1 MAVLARSD
9 DVGDQWVDAR
19 PFRAQLRY
27 LMASG
32 SLSVDDVA
40 AVAGISARLADRL
53 LHGRDGR
60 PLRRISPDTARRLIQ
75 ISDQQVQ
82 ALRRVMVP
90 AAPARLQLRRLYRAG
105 LEDPAIADRV
115 RVTVPELAELAAGAD
130 TCSLLLTVRL
140 TAAVERPACF
150 SVPGEGFHV
159 CKTFTHALHRSVQPF
174 SARLRRRS

>member
-1 MAVLARSD
+1 MGMAL
-9 DVGDQWVDAR
+9 VGKNDGLGEQWVDAR
-19 PFRAQLRY
+19 PFRARLRF

-32 SLSVDDVA
+32 SLTVDDVA

-82 ALRRVMVP
+82 ALRRIIVP
-90 AAPARLQLRRLYRAG
+90 AAPARLQLRRLHRAG
-105 LEDPAIADRV
+105 LEEPAIAERV
-115 RVTVPELAELAAGAD
+115 RVAVPQLVELASGAE

-140 TAAVERPACF
+140 TAAARAADSWRYRSRLSWPTV
-150 SVPGEGFHV
+150 GE
-159 CKTFTHALHRSVQPF
+159 A
-174 SARLRRRS
+174 A

>member
-1 MAVLARSD
+1 MAARAKRGEVSD
-9 DVGDQWVDAR
+9 HWVDAG

-32 SLSVDDVA
+32 ALSVEDVA

-53 LHGRDGR
+53 LYGRDGR

-75 ISDQQVQ
+75 ISDQHVQ
-82 ALRRVMVP
+82 ALRRIMVP

-105 LEDPAIADRV
+105 WDDPATAQRV
-115 RVTVPELAELAAGAD
+115 RVAVPELVELATGGD

-140 TAAVERPACF
+140 TAAARAEDSLRYR
-150 SVPGEGFHV
+150 SRLGWRDD
-159 CKTFTHALHRSVQPF
+159 HA
-174 SARLRRRS
+174 A

>member
-1 MAVLARSD
+1 MAGFASRD
-9 DVGDQWVDAR
+9 EATDHWVDAG

-75 ISDQQVQ
+75 ISDQHVR
-82 ALRRVMVP
+82 ALPRIMVP

-105 LEDPAIADRV
+105 WANLAIAERV
-115 RVTVPELAELAAGAD
+115 GVPAPELAELAAGAE

-140 TAAVERPACF
+140 TAA
-150 SVPGEGFHV
+150 
-159 CKTFTHALHRSVQPF
+159 
-174 SARLRRRS
+174 ARADRFCLDATRIAR

>member
-1 MAVLARSD
+1 MAVLANNDGVS
-9 DVGDQWVDAR
+9 DQWVDAK

-40 AVAGISARLADRL
+40 AVAGISARLADHL

-82 ALRRVMVP
+82 ALRRIMVP
-90 AAPARLQLRRLYRAG
+90 AAPARLQLRRLHRMG
-105 LEDPAIADRV
+105 WEDLVIADRV
-115 RVTVPELAELAAGAD
+115 RVAVPELVELAAGAD
-130 TCSLLLTVRL
+130 ICSLLLTVRL
-140 TAAVERPACF
+140 TAAARAEDSWRYHNRPSTPAT
-150 SVPGEGFHV
+150 EE
-159 CKTFTHALHRSVQPF
+159 A
-174 SARLRRRS
+174 ADRRNCAWHDIRIAG

>member
-1 MAVLARSD
+1 MAVLAKRVEVSD
-9 DVGDQWVDAR
+9 HWVDAG

-32 SLSVDDVA
+32 SLTLEDVA

-53 LHGRDGR
+53 LHGRDAR

-75 ISDQQVQ
+75 ISDQHVR
-82 ALRRVMVP
+82 ALRRIMVP

-105 LEDPAIADRV
+105 WDDPAIASRV
-115 RVTVPELAELAAGAD
+115 RVAVPELVELACGTE

-140 TAAVERPACF
+140 TAA
-150 SVPGEGFHV
+150 
-159 CKTFTHALHRSVQPF
+159 
-174 SARLRRRS
+174 ARAEDTCRYRNLLGGRGDQDAA

>member
-1 MAVLARSD
+1 MTQVAKNGGLSE
-9 DVGDQWVDAR
+9 QWVDAR
-19 PFRAQLRY
+19 PFRAQLRF

-32 SLSVDDVA
+32 SLTVDDVA

-75 ISDQQVQ
+75 VSDQQVQ
-82 ALRRVMVP
+82 ALRRIMVP

-105 LEDPAIADRV
+105 LEEPAIAERV
-115 RVTVPELAELAAGAD
+115 RVAVPELVELASGAE

-140 TAAVERPACF
+140 TAAARAEDSLRYRSRLCWLAVEDA
-150 SVPGEGFHV
+150 
-159 CKTFTHALHRSVQPF
+159 A
-174 SARLRRRS
+174 

>member
-1 MAVLARSD
+1 MAARAKQGEVSD
-9 DVGDQWVDAR
+9 HWVDAG

-32 SLSVDDVA
+32 ALSVEDVA

-53 LHGRDGR
+53 LYGRDGR

-75 ISDQQVQ
+75 ISDQHVQ
-82 ALRRVMVP
+82 ALRRTMVP

-105 LEDPAIADRV
+105 WDDLAIAQRV
-115 RVTVPELAELAAGAD
+115 RVAVPELLELAIGRD

-140 TAAVERPACF
+140 TAAARAEDSLRHRNRL
-150 SVPGEGFHV
+150 GLRDD
-159 CKTFTHALHRSVQPF
+159 HA
-174 SARLRRRS
+174 A

>member
-1 MAVLARSD
+1 MGMTQVAKNGGLSE
-9 DVGDQWVDAR
+9 QWVDAR
-19 PFRAQLRY
+19 PFRAQLRF

-32 SLSVDDVA
+32 SLTVDDVA

-75 ISDQQVQ
+75 VSDQQVQ
-82 ALRRVMVP
+82 ALRRIMVP

-105 LEDPAIADRV
+105 LEEPAIAERV
-115 RVTVPELAELAAGAD
+115 RVAVPELVELASGAE

-140 TAAVERPACF
+140 TAAARAEDSLRYRSRLCWLAVEDA
-150 SVPGEGFHV
+150 
-159 CKTFTHALHRSVQPF
+159 A
-174 SARLRRRS
+174 

>member
-1 MAVLARSD
+1 MEVVAERESATD
-9 DVGDQWVDAR
+9 HWVDAG

-53 LHGRDGR
+53 LNGRNGR

-75 ISDQQVQ
+75 VSDQHVQ
-82 ALRRVMVP
+82 ALRRITVP

-105 LEDPAIADRV
+105 WDDLAIAQRV
-115 RVTVPELAELAAGAD
+115 RVAVPELVELAAGAEA
-130 TCSLLLTVRL
+130 CSLLLTIRL
-140 TAAVERPACF
+140 TA
-150 SVPGEGFHV
+150 
-159 CKTFTHALHRSVQPF
+159 T
-174 SARLRRRS
+174 ARTTDSLRCRRRLSSLPVEHAA

>member
-1 MAVLARSD
+1 MTQVAKNGGLSE
-9 DVGDQWVDAR
+9 QWVDAR
-19 PFRAQLRY
+19 PFRAQLRF

-32 SLSVDDVA
+32 SLAVDDVA

-75 ISDQQVQ
+75 VSDQQVQ
-82 ALRRVMVP
+82 ALRRIMVP

-105 LEDPAIADRV
+105 LEEPAIAERV
-115 RVTVPELAELAAGAD
+115 RVAVPELVELASGAE

-140 TAAVERPACF
+140 TAAARAEDSLRYRSRLCWLAVEDA
-150 SVPGEGFHV
+150 
-159 CKTFTHALHRSVQPF
+159 A
-174 SARLRRRS
+174 

>member
-1 MAVLARSD
+1 MGMAL
-9 DVGDQWVDAR
+9 VGKNDGLGEQWVDAR
-19 PFRAQLRY
+19 PFRAQLRF

-32 SLSVDDVA
+32 SLTVDDVA

-75 ISDQQVQ
+75 VSDQQVQ
-82 ALRRVMVP
+82 ALRRIMVP

-105 LEDPAIADRV
+105 LEEPAIAERV
-115 RVTVPELAELAAGAD
+115 RVAVPELVELASGAE

-140 TAAVERPACF
+140 TAAARAEDSLRYRSRLCWLAVEDA
-150 SVPGEGFHV
+150 
-159 CKTFTHALHRSVQPF
+159 A
-174 SARLRRRS
+174 

>member
-1 MAVLARSD
+1 MAQVAKNGGLSE
-9 DVGDQWVDAR
+9 QWVDAR
-19 PFRAQLRY
+19 PFRAQLRF

-32 SLSVDDVA
+32 SLTVDDVA

-75 ISDQQVQ
+75 VSDQQVQ
-82 ALRRVMVP
+82 ALRRIMVP

-105 LEDPAIADRV
+105 LEEPAIAERV
-115 RVTVPELAELAAGAD
+115 RVAVPELVELASGAE

-140 TAAVERPACF
+140 TAAARAEDSLRYRSRLCWLAVEDA
-150 SVPGEGFHV
+150 
-159 CKTFTHALHRSVQPF
+159 A
-174 SARLRRRS
+174 